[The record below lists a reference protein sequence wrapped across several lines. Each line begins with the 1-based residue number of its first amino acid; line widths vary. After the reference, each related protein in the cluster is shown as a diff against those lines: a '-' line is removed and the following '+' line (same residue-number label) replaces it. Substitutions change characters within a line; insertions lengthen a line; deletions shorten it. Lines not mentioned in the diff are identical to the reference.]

1 MFNTSCQV
9 TAPNS
14 FWFTKIVPIIGVSL
28 IASAAL
34 SVEARPIVIIN
45 QQPLPTTQVIGSPIP
60 SPVPLVPGT
69 TMPYSLS
76 PYNNSYRD
84 YNTVIVPG
92 RNIINNSPYNN
103 YRDYNTVIVPNR
115 NIINNSP
122 YNDYRDYNTV
132 IVPGRSII
140 NNSTL
145 LNPRIINPRI
155 SDSVLINPIIT
166 NSPRYPVAPYRDPR
180 FIYSS
185 PYRDSGFIYTSPGIQ
200 IRLGQ

>member
-1 MFNTSCQV
+1 MFNTSCQAS
-9 TAPNS
+9 APNS
-14 FWFTKIVPIIGVSL
+14 FCFTKILPIIGVSL
-28 IASAAL
+28 IASAA

-45 QQPLPTTQVIGSPIP
+45 QPPLPTTQIIGSPIP

-92 RNIINNSPYNN
+92 SNIINNSPYNN
-103 YRDYNTVIVPNR
+103 YRDYNTVIVP
-115 NIINNSP
+115 
-122 YNDYRDYNTV
+122 
-132 IVPGRSII
+132 GRSII
-140 NNSTL
+140 NNSM

-155 SDSVLINPIIT
+155 SDSVLINPVII
-166 NSPRYPVAPYRDPR
+166 NSPRYPVVPYRDSR

-185 PYRDSGFIYTSPGIQ
+185 PYNSGFIYTSPGIQ